1 MYNLIMLTVSQIRD
15 VVSRIGQ
22 KYGVKRIYLFGSY
35 AKNTASEDSDIDLII
50 DRGEVR
56 TYKEYFHLCEELS
69 KELGTDVDVTAEEGM
84 LPGFFE
90 LIKNDRI
97 LLYAA

>member
-50 DRGEVR
+50 DRGDVR
-56 TYKEYFHLCEELS
+56 TYKDYFHLCEEL
-69 KELGTDVDVTAEEGM
+69 
-84 LPGFFE
+84 
-90 LIKNDRI
+90 
-97 LLYAA
+97 